1 MALALTVRG
10 GRAANMMAASGGGP
24 NGTVLNPNWVEVG
37 LQQIDPPLI
46 KLQTQ
51 LGYERIPSTQV
62 FGFKASKRFELQIN
76 RRSTD
81 PYIVHVQITV
91 YRIGER
97 RSVYAITTASG
108 RGDLIELP
116 AGDYRI
122 ICALGIPEQV
132 DLELELL
139 VRPAPTYI
147 SNATADGRGSAILSG
162 QGARLPL
169 AIIAS
174 GKGEAFFKPVA
185 NRPRLAAVAVGCSKA
200 WIVRRDYQ
208 IAEGLV
214 AEGNSKAWIDRRD
227 YQIAEGLVA
236 EGSSAALI
244 QQSAV
249 EHWAIAG
256 GAGTATAAV
265 APFEW
270 VAGGPSEPCTDSWTV
285 QVVDGVVQWNSDNPP
300 SSTDEVIQ
308 ALLGVDGGDFEQG
321 QAWSYPPRC
330 ADGGD
335 FDQGAPIL
343 YPLPQQADGG
353 DFDQANT
360 LSRS

>member
-10 GRAANMMAASGGGP
+10 GRAASMMAASGGGP

-46 KLQTQ
+46 RLQTQ

-76 RRSTD
+76 RRSAD

-97 RSVYAITTASG
+97 RSVYAVTTASG
-108 RGDLIELP
+108 RGDLVELP

-139 VRPAPTYI
+139 VRPARTYI

-214 AEGNSKAWIDRRD
+214 AEGN
-227 YQIAEGLVA
+227 
-236 EGSSAALI
+236 SAALI